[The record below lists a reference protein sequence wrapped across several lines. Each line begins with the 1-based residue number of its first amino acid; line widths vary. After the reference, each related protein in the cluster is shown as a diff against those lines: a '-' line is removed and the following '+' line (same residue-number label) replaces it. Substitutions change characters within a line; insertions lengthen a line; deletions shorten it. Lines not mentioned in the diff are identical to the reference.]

1 MSDGNSMNE
10 LQPFGCYDD
19 ILFYLSRT
27 KPISERKSTHSR
39 NAGKIPLAER
49 RYANRYWCRK
59 VTRMGPN
66 NGDVEMFCESQKP
79 VLIWSPYNRITITSD
94 MWYDWRSA
102 EFLSSILYGRG
113 DTPTFYTKNG
123 KIYWYNGDGNAYLL
137 PRGRDYEIGKDGA
150 TFVPVKPV
158 QEYKHV
164 MRKKRMAEIRS
175 MFKPFFQYM
184 QAVLAVDPEF
194 GRSYEHVKALP
205 VTAPSYFGPTY
216 NVEEFENLLRNPTD
230 DPSIMKRMLVMC
242 TTQVSRQHLSAEWKT
257 SSLGGY
263 HTYKGTCIGF
273 KQAKE
278 QFEKILKLFYFNE
291 VFEYV
296 PIEIGKEVH
305 DANAKYGYSKWNH
318 LASSYDVSGNN

>member
-19 ILFYLSRT
+19 ILHYLNHT
-27 KPISERKSTHSR
+27 LPIAERKSTHSR
-39 NAGKIPLAER
+39 NGGRIPLAER
-49 RYANRYWCRK
+49 RYADKYWCRK
-59 VTRMGPN
+59 V

-79 VLIWSPYNRITITSD
+79 VLIWSPQNRIRITSD
-94 MWYDWRSA
+94 IWYDWRSA
-102 EFLSSILYGRG
+102 EFLSRILYGQG
-113 DTPTFYTKNG
+113 DTPSFYTKNG
-123 KIYWYNGDGNAYLL
+123 KIYWYNGDGNSYLL
-137 PRGRDYEIGKDGA
+137 PRGRDYEIVKDGT

-184 QAVLAVDPEF
+184 KAVLAVDPEF
-194 GRSYEHVKALP
+194 GKSYENVK
-205 VTAPSYFGPTY
+205 YY
-216 NVEEFENLLRNPTD
+216 DVEEFENLLRNPTD
-230 DPSIMKRMLVMC
+230 DPSIMKQMLVKC
-242 TTQVSRQHLSAEWKT
+242 TTKASRQHLSAEWKT

-263 HTYKGTCIGF
+263 HTYKDTCIGF

-278 QFEKILKLFYFNE
+278 QFEKILKVFYFNE

-305 DANAKYGYSKWNH
+305 DVNAKYGYSKWNRI
-318 LASSYDVSGNN
+318 SGKR

>member
-1 MSDGNSMNE
+1 MSDGNSMYE

-27 KPISERKSTHSR
+27 KPIAVRYSKSGRSH

-59 VTRMGPN
+59 VDGA
-66 NGDVEMFCESQKP
+66 VEMFCDSKAP
-79 VLIWSPYNRITITSD
+79 VLIWDENNRITITSD
-94 MWYDWRSA
+94 TWYDWRSA

-113 DTPTFYTKNG
+113 DTPTFYTKKG
-123 KIYWYNGDGNAYLL
+123 KIYWYNGDGNSYLL
-137 PRGRDYEIGKDGA
+137 PRGQDYEIVREVGA
-150 TFVPVKPV
+150 HFSPVKPI
-158 QEYKHV
+158 QEYKYV
-164 MRKKRMAEIRS
+164 MRKKRMAEIRAK
-175 MFKPFFQYM
+175 FKPFFQYM

-194 GRSYEHVKALP
+194 GLSYENVKYP
-205 VTAPSYFGPTY
+205 FD
-216 NVEEFENLLRNPTD
+216 VEELENFLRNPTD
-230 DPSIMKRMLVMC
+230 DPSIMKQMLVKC
-242 TTQVSRQHLSAEWKT
+242 TSTVSIQNLSAEWKT

-263 HTYKGTCIGF
+263 HTYKGTRIGF

-278 QFEKILKLFYFNE
+278 QFEKILKVFYFNE

-305 DANAKYGYSKWNH
+305 DLNAKYGYSKWN
-318 LASSYDVSGNN
+318 SETSCTSRNMS

>member
-10 LQPFGCYDD
+10 LQPFGCFDD

-27 KPISERKSTHSR
+27 KPIAVRKSTHSR

-49 RYANRYWCRK
+49 RYVDRYWCRK
-59 VTRMGPN
+59 V
-66 NGDVEMFCESQKP
+66 NGDVEMFCDSQKP
-79 VLIWSPYNRITITSD
+79 VLIWDQEDRITITSD
-94 MWYDWRSA
+94 LWYDWRSA
-102 EFLSSILYGRG
+102 EFLSTILYGRG
-113 DTPTFYTKNG
+113 DTPTFYTKKG
-123 KIYWYNGDGNAYLL
+123 KIYWYNGDGNSYLL
-137 PRGRDYEIGKDGA
+137 PRGQDYEIGKDGI

-164 MRKKRMAEIRS
+164 MRKKRMAEIRAK
-175 MFKPFFQYM
+175 FKPFFQYM

-205 VTAPSYFGPTY
+205 VTAPAYVGPTY
-216 NVEEFENLLRNPTD
+216 DVEEFENLLRNPTD
-230 DPSIMKRMLVMC
+230 DPSIMKEMLVKC
-242 TTQVSRQHLSAEWKT
+242 TTNLSMRQLQDAWKT
-257 SSLGGY
+257 SALGN
-263 HTYKGTCIGF
+263 HWKKGTCIGF

-278 QFEKILKLFYFNE
+278 QFEKILKVFYFNE

-305 DANAKYGYSKWNH
+305 DLNAKYGYSKWN
-318 LASSYDVSGNN
+318 SETSCTSRNMS

>member
-1 MSDGNSMNE
+1 
-10 LQPFGCYDD
+10 
-19 ILFYLSRT
+19 
-27 KPISERKSTHSR
+27 
-39 NAGKIPLAER
+39 
-49 RYANRYWCRK
+49 
-59 VTRMGPN
+59 
-66 NGDVEMFCESQKP
+66 MFCESQKP
-79 VLIWSPYNRITITSD
+79 VLIWDENNRITITSD

-123 KIYWYNGDGNAYLL
+123 KIYWYNGDGNSYLL
-137 PRGRDYEIGKDGA
+137 PRDQDYEIGKDGT

-164 MRKKRMAEIRS
+164 MRKKRMADIRS

-194 GRSYEHVKALP
+194 GLSYENVK
-205 VTAPSYFGPTY
+205 YY
-216 NVEEFENLLRNPTD
+216 DVEEFENLLRNPTD
-230 DPSIMKRMLVMC
+230 DPSAMKWMLVKC
-242 TTQVSRQHLSAEWKT
+242 TTQASRQHLSAEWKT

-305 DANAKYGYSKWNH
+305 DANAKYGYSKWN
-318 LASSYDVSGNN
+318 SETSCTSRNMS

>member
-1 MSDGNSMNE
+1 MSYGNSMNE

-27 KPISERKSTHSR
+27 KPIAVRKSTHSR
-39 NAGKIPLAER
+39 NGGRIPLAER
-49 RYANRYWCRK
+49 RYVDRYWCRK
-59 VTRMGPN
+59 V
-66 NGDVEMFCESQKP
+66 NGDVEMFCDSNIKP
-79 VLIWSPYNRITITSD
+79 TLIWSPQNRITITSD

-102 EFLSSILYGRG
+102 EFLSSILYGQG
-113 DTPTFYTKNG
+113 DTPTFYTKSG

-137 PRGRDYEIGKDGA
+137 PRGQDYEIGKDGA

-184 QAVLAVDPEF
+184 EAVLAVDPEF
-194 GRSYEHVKALP
+194 GRSYENVK
-205 VTAPSYFGPTY
+205 YY
-216 NVEEFENLLRNPTD
+216 DVEEFENLLRNPTD
-230 DPSIMKRMLVMC
+230 DPSIMKEMLVKC
-242 TTQVSRQHLSAEWKT
+242 TTEASRQHLSAEWKT

-278 QFEKILKLFYFNE
+278 QFEKILKVFYFNE

-305 DANAKYGYSKWNH
+305 DANAKYGYSKWN
-318 LASSYDVSGNN
+318 VSGNN

>member
-19 ILFYLSRT
+19 ILFYLNHT
-27 KPISERKSTHSR
+27 LPIMCRRQSKDTNYTNS
-39 NAGKIPLAER
+39 NAGRIPLAER
-49 RYANRYWCRK
+49 RYVNRYWCRK
-59 VTRMGPN
+59 V
-66 NGDVEMFCESQKP
+66 NGDVEMFCDSQKP
-79 VLIWSPYNRITITSD
+79 VLIWSPQNRITITGD
-94 MWYDWRSA
+94 TWYDWRSA
-102 EFLSSILYGRG
+102 EFLSRILYGQG

-137 PRGRDYEIGKDGA
+137 PRGLDYEIGKDGT
-150 TFVPVKPV
+150 TFVPVKPI

-194 GRSYEHVKALP
+194 GKSYENVK
-205 VTAPSYFGPTY
+205 YY
-216 NVEEFENLLRNPTD
+216 DVEEFENLLRNPTD
-230 DPSIMKRMLVMC
+230 DPSIMKQMLVKC
-242 TTQVSRQHLSAEWKT
+242 TTQASRQHLSAEWKT

-263 HTYKGTCIGF
+263 HTYKDTCIGF

-278 QFEKILKLFYFNE
+278 QFEKILKIFYFNE

-305 DANAKYGYSKWNH
+305 DANAKYGYSKWNRT
-318 LASSYDVSGNN
+318 SGKR

>member
-19 ILFYLSRT
+19 VLHYLNHTR
-27 KPISERKSTHSR
+27 PI
-39 NAGKIPLAER
+39 AGCRGNGGRIPLAER

-59 VTRMGPN
+59 VD
-66 NGDVEMFCESQKP
+66 GDVEMFCDSRKP
-79 VLIWSPYNRITITSD
+79 VLIWDENNRITITSD
-94 MWYDWRSA
+94 LWYDWRSA
-102 EFLSSILYGRG
+102 EFLSTILYGLG

-123 KIYWYNGDGNAYLL
+123 KIYWYNGDGNSYLL
-137 PRGRDYEIGKDGA
+137 PRGQDYEIGKDGT

-175 MFKPFFQYM
+175 MFKPFYQYM

-194 GRSYEHVKALP
+194 GLSYENVK
-205 VTAPSYFGPTY
+205 YY
-216 NVEEFENLLRNPTD
+216 DVEEFENLLRNPTD
-230 DPSIMKRMLVMC
+230 DPSIMKQMLVKC
-242 TTQVSRQHLSAEWKT
+242 TTSASMSHLNREWET

-263 HTYKGTCIGF
+263 RSYKDTRIGF
-273 KQAKE
+273 KQARE
-278 QFEKILKLFYFNE
+278 QFELILKVFYFNE

-305 DANAKYGYSKWNH
+305 DLNAKYGYSKWN
-318 LASSYDVSGNN
+318 VKK